1 MNLSSDTPKNHNKSQ
16 TIITN
21 NAEKIET
28 ERVTSSVWLER
39 KTLRIALI
47 GTFTALSIVL
57 GYLLA
62 EIPNIEVFT
71 MMIFLS
77 GFIMSK
83 KEGAIIGLL
92 SGFIFTTFNLLGTS
106 IIIPQLFVYLLI
118 HYSMTGA
125 LGGLAKDFLR
135 KKEYFKPTE
144 DLYIFR
150 IMLLFGFLGAIITF
164 IFDILSTY
172 FFLSSITVSITLDY
186 FLASYL
192 FSIVFTTVH
201 LIENIL
207 GFIFLLPGLI
217 QVITRLLD

>member
-1 MNLSSDTPKNHNKSQ
+1 MNLSSDTLKNHNKSQ

-192 FSIVFTTVH
+192 YSIGFTTVH
-201 LIENIL
+201 LI
-207 GFIFLLPGLI
+207 G
-217 QVITRLLD
+217 TY